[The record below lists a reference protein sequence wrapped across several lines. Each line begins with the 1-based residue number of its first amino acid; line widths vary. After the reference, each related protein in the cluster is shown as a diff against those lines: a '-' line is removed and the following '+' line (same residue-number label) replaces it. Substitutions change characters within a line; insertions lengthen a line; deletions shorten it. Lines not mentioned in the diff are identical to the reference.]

1 MKERGGGGESLDPVC
16 VCVCVLVCDG
26 VYVMVCVCVCVC
38 VCVMCPNDRL
48 KVNVRPVRKLRY
60 ANYAASYLGVG
71 VGRHS

>member
-1 MKERGGGGESLDPVC
+1 LSWRMKVRERGEGLDPVGVC
-16 VCVCVLVCDG
+16 VCVMG
-26 VYVMVCVCVCVC
+26 CVCVC